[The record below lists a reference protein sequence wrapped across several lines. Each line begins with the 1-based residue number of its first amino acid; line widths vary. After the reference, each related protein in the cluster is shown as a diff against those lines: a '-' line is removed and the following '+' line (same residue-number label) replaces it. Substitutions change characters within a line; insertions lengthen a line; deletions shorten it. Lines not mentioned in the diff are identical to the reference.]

1 MFLAGRIDKAKLYQM
16 MQLLRCMRVLAM
28 LNLQSLS
35 LVKLWKWINCE
46 GKITFFRQE
55 EFRNSCM
62 KLQQIS
68 GIMHHKLEG
77 LQISKAPADVL

>member
-1 MFLAGRIDKAKLYQM
+1 MFLSGRIDKTMLYPM
-16 MQLLRCMRVLAM
+16 MQLLRCMRVLATA
-28 LNLQSLS
+28 NLQSQS
-35 LVKLWKWINCE
+35 LVKLLKWINCE

-77 LQISKAPADVL
+77 LQISKTPADVV